1 MNTALLATKLF
12 IPAARAKR
20 VVRPRLVE
28 LINRGIENNACL
40 TLVCAPAGYG
50 KSTLAADWLRSRLP
64 ADRIAWL
71 SLDEQDNTPGLF
83 VAYLTAALTQ
93 LDEDIGRSLSAIAA
107 AAHLPEPALVMTGV
121 INALV
126 SANPHGK
133 TKYILAL
140 DDYHHIKHAWVQEAV
155 QFLIEHAPPMFH
167 LLLITREDPPLPLSK
182 LRIGCAMV
190 EIRERDLRFNQAETD
205 ALFNQTMGLGLSEE
219 WVQALEAR
227 TEGWAAGLQL
237 AALSLQNRPGTAEF
251 LKEFTGS
258 NRYVIDYLMEEV
270 LQRFPLEVR
279 TFLLK
284 TSILERFNAPLCEA
298 LTGVNNAG
306 ALLRKL
312 EKANL
317 FLIPLDAERH
327 WYRYH
332 HLFGDFLRTELD
344 EAQQSE
350 LHRTAADWFQ
360 KAQLTHEAVRHALA
374 SGDFDF
380 AADTIQ
386 RALQQ
391 PVTWSSGQVGLLESW
406 LESLPQHCMRERPEL
421 AVRASRA
428 LYLAGK
434 MPQAEGLLDLAE
446 QALESSPTDDP
457 GTAALGLQAGLFRA
471 AGYAFQGQLGKASQ
485 ILSRISKNE
494 ALLDSHTRARLEFT
508 RALIH
513 DLRGETEAALA
524 AYLSSSEEAHLAGVQ
539 YLALNARS
547 DAAMLQVQQ
556 GNLTAALTT
565 CQQALDMLPVE
576 DENIPPA
583 GLVWAVKAEIAREQ
597 GDFDQAQIFMER
609 AIDLS
614 RSGGIVTD
622 LGQEYLGLARLKAS
636 QGDPTTAGEVI
647 RQAVQIF
654 APFSTGRLTD
664 LCEAIQARMDLLAG
678 RTAQALEWAQ
688 AIQRRRTSQKVEYLR
703 EYEELVLARILIA
716 TGQIDDARAI
726 LAEIER
732 QAEKGGRAR
741 IRIECLLLTA
751 LSHAAAG
758 QQKAA
763 LQALHTALQL
773 GQPEGLITVFS
784 DEGKALR
791 SLLVEMRSRLS
802 EEDLKTYIDRLL
814 QPQNKPVAL
823 AAAPPAPDAPD
834 SLSRSELSILIL
846 LARGLSNQEIADEL
860 VISVGTAKWHAHN
873 IYAKLGVKSRTQA
886 VSKAKALGLI

>member
-1 MNTALLATKLF
+1 MNNALLATKLF

-20 VVRPRLVE
+20 VDRPRLFE
-28 LINRGIENNACL
+28 LINTGIENSACL

-83 VAYLTAALTQ
+83 VAYLSAALAQ
-93 LDEDIGRSLSAIAA
+93 LDEALGRSLSAIAA
-107 AAHLPEPALVMTGV
+107 AAHLPEPALAMTGV
-121 INALV
+121 INTLV
-126 SANPHGK
+126 SANPRGK

-140 DDYHHIKHAWVQEAV
+140 DDYHRINNAWVQEAV
-155 QFLIEHAPPMFH
+155 QFLIEHAPPLFH

-190 EIRERDLRFNQAETD
+190 EIRERDLRFNREETE

-270 LQRFPLEVR
+270 LQRFPLDVR
-279 TFLLK
+279 TFLMK
-284 TSILERFNAPLCEA
+284 TSLLERFNAPLCEA
-298 LTGVNNAG
+298 LTGVNNA
-306 ALLRKL
+306 ASLLRKL

-332 HLFGDFLRTELD
+332 HLFADFLRTELD
-344 EAQQSE
+344 EEQQRE
-350 LHRTAADWFQ
+350 LHRSAAEWFQ
-360 KAQLTHEAVRHALA
+360 QAQLTHEAVRHALA
-374 SGDFDF
+374 SGDFEF

-386 RALQQ
+386 RALQK

-406 LESLPQHCMRERPEL
+406 LENLPQHCMRERPEL

-457 GTAALGLQAGLFRA
+457 GAAALGLQAGLFRA
-471 AGYAFQGQLGKASQ
+471 AVYAFQGQLGKAAQ

-494 ALLDSHTRARLEFT
+494 ALIDSHTRARLAFT

-513 DLRGETEAALA
+513 DLRGETHAALA
-524 AYLSSSEEAHLAGVQ
+524 AYLCSSDEAHLAGVQ

-556 GNLTAALTT
+556 GHLTAAFTT
-565 CQQALDMLPVE
+565 CQQALELLSGE

-583 GLVWAVKAEIAREQ
+583 GLVWAVKAEIARER
-597 GDFDQAQIFMER
+597 GEFDQAQAWMER

-636 QGDPTTAGEVI
+636 QGDPEAASQVI
-647 RQAVQIF
+647 HQAIQIF
-654 APFSTGRLTD
+654 TPFATTRLTD
-664 LCEAIQARMDLLAG
+664 LCEAIQARIDLLSG

-688 AIQRRRTSQKVEYLR
+688 AFQRKRASLKVEYLR
-703 EYEELVLARILIA
+703 EYEELVLARIQIA
-716 TGQIDDARAI
+716 NGQIEEACEI
-726 LAEIER
+726 LEEIEQ
-732 QAEKGGRAR
+732 QAEMGGRAKV
-741 IRIECLLLTA
+741 RIECLLLTA
-751 LSHAAAG
+751 LAHTAAG
-758 QQKAA
+758 RQNAA

-773 GQPEGLITVFS
+773 GQPEGFIAVFR
-784 DEGKALR
+784 DEGEALG

-802 EEDLKTYIDRLL
+802 EEDLKSYIDRLL
-814 QPQNKPVAL
+814 QADTKPAAVA
-823 AAAPPAPDAPD
+823 PAPLSPNGPD
-834 SLSRSELSILIL
+834 SLSRSELSVLIL
-846 LARGLSNQEIADEL
+846 MARGLSNQEIADEL

-886 VSKAKALGLI
+886 VSKAKALGLT